1 MPLSFQEF
9 RAIWRSQIGDPTQPA
24 KRDTFKKFKHLSA
37 GECEAALRQLLYAN
51 PNESK
56 STLTP
61 KIKHRE
67 YLENLSEGKMD
78 LSALALDKSGS
89 LHIVVFERQSFKVG
103 NEMAYRDS
111 LCVKKSQTPGRLV
124 TASEIIEAYKAVQEN
139 ANDDFDF
146 DLKCGELLQI
156 YSKGSVASLM
166 IVPSFVETMHRLCCG
181 EKTI

>member
-1 MPLSFQEF
+1 
-9 RAIWRSQIGDPTQPA
+9 
-24 KRDTFKKFKHLSA
+24 
-37 GECEAALRQLLYAN
+37 
-51 PNESK
+51 
-56 STLTP
+56 
-61 KIKHRE
+61 
-67 YLENLSEGKMD
+67 MD

-89 LHIVVFERQSFKVG
+89 LHTVVLERQSFKVD

-111 LCVKKSQTPGRLV
+111 LCVKKNQTSRRLV